1 MLRLGNA
8 SRSRRRRATL
18 VSALLVTSTLVSC
31 SSDEGG
37 PPTLAW
43 YINPDNGGQ
52 AEIARR
58 CTEAAD
64 GRYKITTS
72 LLPNDASAQ
81 REQLLRRL
89 AAEDS
94 SIALM
99 SLDPVFVAEFS
110 QAGFLA
116 PIPEA
121 DAAGFTD
128 GVVQGAVVG
137 GTWQDKLVAIPF
149 WANTQLLWYR
159 KSVAQEAGLDLTAGP
174 VTWDQIIK
182 AAKDTGKTIA
192 VQGKR
197 YEGYV
202 VWINALIEGA
212 GGHIV
217 ESSGETGAD
226 VKLGLESPAGEDA
239 ATIIR
244 DVATSNLS
252 PSLSTE
258 DEEAARALFQ
268 GNQGGFMLNWPY
280 VWAAAASAVQAGS
293 LPQSVVDDI
302 GWAQYPQTIAGTDSK
317 PPLGGIELG
326 IGAYTKHADLALDA
340 ATCITSVEN
349 MTYYMVTNGNPA
361 AKSAVFDDP
370 EVQKAFPMADTI
382 RDSLDVAGPRPQ
394 TQFYGD
400 VSAALQRSW
409 HPPNSVNQ
417 NTPTKSTELIT
428 GVLKGEQL
436 L

>member
-1 MLRLGNA
+1 MQRLGNA
-8 SRSRRRRATL
+8 SRSRRRRAAV
-18 VSALLVTSTLVSC
+18 VSALLATSTLVAC
-31 SSDEGG
+31 SSDSG

-52 AEIARR
+52 KEIAAR
-58 CTEAAD
+58 CTEAA
-64 GRYKITTS
+64 GGKYKLETS

-89 AAEDS
+89 AAKDS

-116 PIPEA
+116 PIPAA
-121 DAAGFTD
+121 DAKAFTD
-128 GVVQGAVVG
+128 GVVKGAVAG
-137 GTWQDKLVAIPF
+137 GMWNGKLVAIPF

-159 KSVAQEAGLDLTAGP
+159 KSVAAKAGLDPATTP
-174 VTWDQIIK
+174 VTWDQLVK
-182 AAKDTGKTIA
+182 AAKDTKTTIA

-202 VWINALIEGA
+202 VWINALIESA
-212 GGHIV
+212 GGHVI
-217 ESSGETGAD
+217 ESSGKTGAD
-226 VKLGLESPAGEDA
+226 IKLGLETPQGELA
-239 ATIIR
+239 AKVIAE
-244 DVATSNLS
+244 VANSGAVG
-252 PSLSTE
+252 PSLSTA

-268 GNQGGFMLNWPY
+268 GSTGGFMVNWPY
-280 VWAAAASAVQAGS
+280 VWAAGASAVKDGS
-293 LPQSVVDDI
+293 LQQSVVDDY
-302 GWAQYPQTIAGTDSK
+302 GWAQYPESVQGTVSK

-326 IGAYTKHADLALDA
+326 IGAYTAHPDLALDA
-340 ATCITSVEN
+340 AKCITTVEN

-370 EVQKAFPMADTI
+370 AVKQAFPMAAVI
-382 RDSLDVAGPRPQ
+382 RASLDSAGPRPQ

-400 VSAALQRSW
+400 VSSALQRTF
-409 HPPNSVNQ
+409 HPPASVNQ
-417 NTPTKSTELIT
+417 KTPQKATDLIT
-428 GVLKGEQL
+428 GVLKGDQL